1 MSVLSNKIEKRG
13 WKENLQEIKDS
24 NDVLAKHTILTEAVK
39 HLFNTVGP
47 EDILKRNSKGEWVFE
62 NRVLHKAEVEDLQV
76 QAISLI
82 NSKFWRVLQAD
93 IKFQLN
99 RKMFLE
105 SNITMDMMWGK
116 LVLYLNDIINSRIER
131 MKN

>member
-24 NDVLAKHTILTEAVK
+24 NNVLAKHEILTEAVK
-39 HLFNTVGP
+39 HLFNTIGP
-47 EDILKRNSKGEWVFE
+47 EDILKKDGKGQWIFE
-62 NRVLHKAEVEDLQV
+62 GRVLHKTEVEDLQV
-76 QAISLI
+76 QALALLH
-82 NSKFWRVLQAD
+82 SKLWKVLQAD

-105 SNITMDMMWGK
+105 SNITMDVMWGK
-116 LVLYLNDIINSRIER
+116 LLMFLNNIIETRITN